1 MQTNDPKNE
10 NIFSYKP
17 LPAINER
24 VKSLVDYFANGSV
37 KRFSE
42 VINLSS
48 SQKLNRIFNIDKR
61 NEEYPEVSSDI
72 LLSIANM
79 FPEVNLKWLMTGIGD
94 MLISKESDVQIIHNP
109 IYTERL
115 IEDQD
120 VFLYDIY
127 AAANL
132 KTLFLNKDQ
141 NILGKISIPNIPACD
156 GAVYI
161 NGDSM
166 YPLLKSGD
174 IIAYK
179 EIRSLENILYG
190 EMYLISF
197 DMDGDEFLTVK
208 YINKSDVDG
217 CIKLVS
223 YNSHHDPKDIPLK
236 SINALGLVKLSI
248 RKNTMI

>member
-1 MQTNDPKNE
+1 MNKEKYDINSTISERIAEILAFAGENKNSFAKKLGYDRAQTVYDV
-10 NIFSYKP
+10 
-17 LPAINER
+17 ING
-24 VKSLVDYFANGSV
+24 KSSPSFDFLRKFQMSE
-37 KRFSE
+37 FSE
-42 VINLSS
+42 TINIEWLLTGKGNMIKSDNT
-48 SQKLNRIFNIDKR
+48 K
-61 NEEYPEVSSDI
+61 EE
-72 LLSIANM
+72 
-79 FPEVNLKWLMTGIGD
+79 NLR
-94 MLISKESDVQIIHNP
+94 IIHNP
-109 IYTERL
+109 VYSDKL
-115 IEDQD
+115 IEDQE

-179 EIRSLENILYG
+179 EIKSIENIIYG

-217 CIKLVS
+217 YIKLVS

>member
-1 MQTNDPKNE
+1 MDKEKYDINSTISERIAEILAFTGENKNSFAKKLGYDRAQTVYDV
-10 NIFSYKP
+10 
-17 LPAINER
+17 ING
-24 VKSLVDYFANGSV
+24 KSSPSFDFLRKFQMSE
-37 KRFSE
+37 FSE
-42 VINLSS
+42 TINIEWLLTG
-48 SQKLNRIFNIDKR
+48 KGNMIK
-61 NEEYPEVSSDI
+61 SD
-72 LLSIANM
+72 NTKD
-79 FPEVNLKWLMTGIGD
+79 ENLR
-94 MLISKESDVQIIHNP
+94 IIHNP
-109 IYTERL
+109 VYSDKL
-115 IEDQD
+115 IEDQE

-208 YINKSDVDG
+208 YINRSELEG

>member
-1 MQTNDPKNE
+1 MFGRIFSNYFFMILERIKEYIDFKGINISNFERSIGMSNASFGKSLRNGGAIGTDKLE
-10 NIFSYKP
+10 NILTVYTD
-17 LPAINER
+17 INIEWLLTGR
-24 VKSLVDYFANGSV
+24 GSMIKSENI
-37 KRFSE
+37 KE
-42 VINLSS
+42 ENLC
-48 SQKLNRIFNIDKR
+48 
-61 NEEYPEVSSDI
+61 
-72 LLSIANM
+72 
-79 FPEVNLKWLMTGIGD
+79 
-94 MLISKESDVQIIHNP
+94 IIHNP
-109 IYTERL
+109 VYTEKL
-115 IEDQD
+115 NEDQD

-141 NILGKISIPNIPACD
+141 NILGKISIPNIPSCD

-197 DMDGDEFLTVK
+197 EMGGDEFLTVK
-208 YINKSDVDG
+208 YINRSESEG

-223 YNSHHDPKDIPLK
+223 YNSHHEPKDIPLK

>member
-1 MQTNDPKNE
+1 MDTILKRIEQIALNE
-10 NIFSYKP
+10 GIKITSF
-17 LPAINER
+17 ER
-24 VKSLVDYFANGSV
+24 KIGASKGV
-37 KRFSE
+37 
-42 VINLSS
+42 LSRALTS
-48 SQKLNRIFNIDKR
+48 GT
-61 NEEYPEVSSDI
+61 DI
-72 LLSIANM
+72 QS
-79 FPEVNLKWLMTGIGD
+79 KWLQSVVENYPHYSSEWLLTGKGD
-94 MLISKESDVQIIHNP
+94 MIKSDNTKEENLRIIHNP
-109 IYTERL
+109 VYSDKL
-115 IEDQD
+115 IEDQE

-179 EIRSLENILYG
+179 EIKSIENIIYG

-236 SINALGLVKLSI
+236 AINALGLVKLSI

>member
-1 MQTNDPKNE
+1 MTHN
-10 NIFSYKP
+10 
-17 LPAINER
+17 
-24 VKSLVDYFANGSV
+24 VYF
-37 KRFSE
+37 
-42 VINLSS
+42 
-48 SQKLNRIFNIDKR
+48 IDKGGMLDAIKKHYNIKR
-61 NEEYPEVSSDI
+61 NTDFASFLGITSQAVSNWYSRNTFDAE
-72 LLSIANM
+72 LLYTKCVGISA
-79 FPEVNLKWLMTGIGD
+79 EWLLTGEGD
-94 MLISKESDVQIIHNP
+94 MLVKKEENIQLIHNP
-109 IYTERL
+109 IYPDKQ

-197 DMDGDEFLTVK
+197 DIDGDEFLTVK
-208 YINKSDVDG
+208 YINRSELEG

>member
-1 MQTNDPKNE
+1 MDKEKYDINSTISERITEILAFAGENKNSFAKKLGYDRAQTVYDV
-10 NIFSYKP
+10 
-17 LPAINER
+17 ING
-24 VKSLVDYFANGSV
+24 KSSPSFDFLRKFQMSE
-37 KRFSE
+37 FSE
-42 VINLSS
+42 IIN
-48 SQKLNRIFNIDKR
+48 I
-61 NEEYPEVSSDI
+61 EW
-72 LLSIANM
+72 LL
-79 FPEVNLKWLMTGIGD
+79 TGKGD
-94 MLISKESDVQIIHNP
+94 MIKSDNTKEENLRIIHNP
-109 IYTERL
+109 VYSDKL
-115 IEDQD
+115 IEDQE

-179 EIRSLENILYG
+179 EIKSIENIIYG

-236 SINALGLVKLSI
+236 AINALGLVKLSI